1 MAKKTKIDLILHPIR
16 MRILMALSGSQKTS
30 QELADDLRD
39 VPQATL
45 YRHINR
51 LAEAGI
57 IDIVE
62 ERPVRG
68 TVEKVY
74 TLDTRTTML
83 SAEDVANFSKDD
95 HMRYFIAF
103 AATLLDDFSRYI
115 QHSDTIDLA
124 ADGVG
129 YQKLPME
136 LSDDELKSLSTKMN
150 AVLAPYLD
158 NQPAQNRRRR
168 LFSFIVIPDVSES
181 GKQAS

>member
-1 MAKKTKIDLILHPIR
+1 MAKKTKVDLILHPIR

-30 QELADDLRD
+30 QQLADDLRD

-57 IDIVE
+57 IVVAE

-74 TLDTRTTML
+74 AVETRTTML
-83 SAEDVANFSKDD
+83 TAEDVANFSKDE

-103 AATLLDDFSRYI
+103 VATLLDDFSRYI
-115 QHSDTIDLA
+115 HHSEKIDLA

-129 YQKLPME
+129 YGKFPLE
-136 LSDDELKSLSTKMN
+136 LNDEEFSSLTAKMN
-150 AVLAPYLD
+150 EALTPYLN
-158 NQPAQNRRRR
+158 NQPGQGRRKRI
-168 LFSFIVIPDVSES
+168 FSSIIMPDVSEA
-181 GKQAS
+181 GK

>member
-1 MAKKTKIDLILHPIR
+1 MAKKTKVDLILHPIR

-51 LAEAGI
+51 LAEAGV
-57 IDIVE
+57 IDVVE
-62 ERPVRG
+62 ERQVRG

-83 SAEDVANFSKDD
+83 TAEDVANFSKDD

-103 AATLLDDFSRYI
+103 VATQLDDFSRYL

-129 YQKLPME
+129 YQKFPLE
-136 LSDDELKSLSTKMN
+136 LSDEELMALSTKMN
-150 AVLAPYLD
+150 AVLAPYFE
-158 NQPAQNRRRR
+158 NQPGQDRRRR
-168 LFSFIVIPDVSES
+168 VFSFTFMPDVSET
-181 GKQAS
+181 GK

>member
-30 QELADDLRD
+30 QQLADDLRD

-51 LAEAGI
+51 LAKSGV
-57 IDIVE
+57 IDVVE

-74 TLDTRTTML
+74 ALDTRRTML
-83 SAEDVANFSKDD
+83 TAEDVAHFSKDD

-103 AATLLDDFSRYI
+103 VATLLDDFSRYI
-115 QHSDTIDLA
+115 QHSETIDLA
-124 ADGVG
+124 SDGVG
-129 YQKLPME
+129 YQKFPLE
-136 LSDDELKSLSTKMN
+136 LSDEELKSLSTEMN
-150 AVLAPYLD
+150 AFLAPYFD
-158 NQPAQNRRRR
+158 NQPGQDRRRR
-168 LFSFIVIPDVSES
+168 IFSTIVMPDVSET
-181 GKQAS
+181 GN

>member
-1 MAKKTKIDLILHPIR
+1 MTAKKTKVDLVLHPIR

-30 QELADDLRD
+30 QQLADDLRD

-51 LAEAGI
+51 LAKAGI
-57 IDIVE
+57 IQVVE

-74 TLDTRTTML
+74 AVDTRTTML
-83 SAEDVANFSKDD
+83 SAEDIANFSKDD

-103 AATLLDDFSRYI
+103 VATLLDDFSRYI
-115 QHSDTIDLA
+115 QHSETLDLA

-129 YQKLPME
+129 YHKFPLE
-136 LSDDELKSLSTKMN
+136 LSDEELKSLSAEMS
-150 AVLAPYLD
+150 AALAPYLE
-158 NQPAQNRRRR
+158 NQPGKDRRRR
-168 LFSFIVIPDVSES
+168 IFSSIVMPDVSET
-181 GKQAS
+181 GK